1 MCYIPSMSLQMAALS
16 VAPEPEP
23 EPVHST
29 GIRAVVVYDY
39 EVRHSNLICNSLRL
53 LILSVQHRLWKT
65 MNCLY

>member
-1 MCYIPSMSLQMAALS
+1 MSLQMAALS

-29 GIRAVVVYDY
+29 GGGGIRAVVVYDY
-39 EVRHSNLICNSLRL
+39 EVRHSNLICDSLRL
-53 LILSVQHRLWKT
+53 LILPIQHRLWKI